1 MPRSATRPRAPRG
14 HLSKERVFRAAVELA
29 DGGGLESLTM
39 RKLAHELGV
48 GAMSLYYYV
57 PNKDELITG
66 MVDIVFSEIELPPGD
81 VDWRAAMRRRA
92 RSTREALNRHR
103 WAVALRAPREDRSI
117 RQRRGCSGTRA
128 RAGPSARRAG
138 AGTAAPW
145 ARGRIPVHRRSR
157 RRPRRQGRPRL
168 RTRVRLRPRPHPR
181 RTRGAARAGLSAAI
195 LTLVVRTGNW
205 GRSLYGA
212 QRSQLVATRR
222 KCNGRGSRSNTGKP
236 LPWVA
241 TGCLRRSMV
250 RRGSTVRVR
259 QGSAKGPEIGP
270 FSFESTCSISTLR

>member
-1 MPRSATRPRAPRG
+1 MLRSATRPRAPRG

-103 WAVALRAPREDRSI
+103 WAVGLMESLEMPGPASI
-117 RQRRGCSGTRA
+117 RLHDA
-128 RAGPSARRAG
+128 
-138 AGTAAPW
+138 
-145 ARGRIPVHRRSR
+145 V
-157 RRPRRQGRPRL
+157 L
-168 RTRVRLRPRPHPR
+168 
-181 RTRGAARAGLSAAI
+181 
-195 LTLVVRTGNW
+195 
-205 GRSLYGA
+205 
-212 QRSQLVATRR
+212 
-222 KCNGRGSRSNTGKP
+222 
-236 LPWVA
+236 
-241 TGCLRRSMV
+241 GCLREAGFSVEMTIQAYSVIDAYIYGFALQEKTVPFDSAEDAAALAQEQV
-250 RRGSTVRVR
+250 RRLDTQAQEQQLAALADEYPYVAEVVAGHVAEVGYDFGHAFEYGLDLILDALEARR
-259 QGSAKGPEIGP
+259 ESA
-270 FSFESTCSISTLR
+270 